1 MRKLACMLILLLAP
15 FAARAQMASCASV
28 YSRLDSQRWLDLRL
42 ESVRQTRTQDIRKT
56 TILTPSAVV
65 VSAPT
70 RNALLQ
76 DVIYQRNI
84 VEASEYSRLMSDK
97 LFQVKYLTRVAP
109 QTAGYFPKTMG
120 LREFLRQHHLL
131 SANGQLQPN
140 SAAAIVKTFE
150 RAFPSGAVVKPVAG
164 YNTGGKGFFIN
175 ESAALAQELVSMPQ
189 KFLGSSRSFLF
200 ASPELGL
207 ASGEGWIVQELLRAR
222 VQGRPVDGKPPE
234 YRVHTFEGKV
244 VSSATESRWLVA
256 GEKNFPEVDAYVQKF
271 LNLIPAAHLKRQAWG
286 LDVVQ
291 LGPNDFRIIEIN
303 TNRGQPIQWSGYLL
317 SSLQLGAHVRHWEQ
331 VGAFKLEGPFADV
344 FRRNRANLESWVRK
358 EGRDTVLEDL
368 RINDPLLA
376 REVENEI

>member
-1 MRKLACMLILLLAP
+1 MRKLVFTLLFLLAP
-15 FAARAQMASCASV
+15 LAARAQVASCASV
-28 YSRLDSQRWLDLRL
+28 YSRLEAGRWLDLRL
-42 ESVRQTRTQDIRKT
+42 ESTRESRRSEMRGSTL
-56 TILTPSAVV
+56 LTPSVV

-76 DVIYQRNI
+76 DVIFRHQI
-84 VEASEYSRLMSDK
+84 VEASDYSRLMSDK

-109 QTAGYFPKTMG
+109 RVAGFFPKTWG
-120 LREFLRQHHLL
+120 LREFLEQHKLL
-131 SANGQLQPN
+131 GADGTLKPN
-140 SAAAIVKTFE
+140 STAALLKAFE
-150 RAFPSGAVVKPVAG
+150 RAFPEGAVVKPVAG

-175 ESAALAQELVSMPQ
+175 ETAALAQELSLTPQ
-189 KFLGSSRSFLF
+189 KFLGSDRAFLF

-222 VQGRPVDGKPPE
+222 VQGRTVDGKPPE

-244 VSSATESRWLVA
+244 VTNATESRWLVA
-256 GEKNFPEVDAYVQKF
+256 GEKNFPQVDAYVQKF
-271 LNLIPAAHLKRQAWG
+271 LDLIPEAHLKRQAWG

-303 TNRGQPIQWSGYLL
+303 TNRGQPIQWSGYLI

-331 VGAFKLEGPFADV
+331 VGAFKLEGPVAEI

-368 RINDPLLA
+368 RLNDPQLA
-376 REVENEI
+376 REVEHEI